1 MRRLTRSF
9 AVFTL
14 AVCLSTA
21 TVQARPTQDPGGE
34 PGLGTRI
41 VQLIKHFVRGVL
53 EDPSMPK
60 P

>member
-9 AVFTL
+9 AVLTL
-14 AVCLSTA
+14 AVCLSSA
-21 TVQARPTQDPGGE
+21 TVQARPSQDPGGE

-41 VQLIKHFVRGVL
+41 VQLIKHLVRGVL
-53 EDPSMPK
+53 DDPSFPK